1 MSPFKWGLAPLL
13 AALMSVI
20 VMAGIAHA
28 KAGHK
33 HNPAA
38 DAAAAAK
45 NEKAREVDDAYK
57 AALKTIDDKPKKDPW
72 SGMR

>member
-1 MSPFKWGLAPLL
+1 
-13 AALMSVI
+13 
-20 VMAGIAHA
+20 MAGIAHA